1 MVLVAQA
8 WREKILAA
16 IAKRAFWTTGDQ
28 KYAGHLREDLRQSVA
43 IYEELVKLTGT
54 TYVNAEAVRNLVSC
68 NVARSTWPCF
78 FTGWKPVPQNSVQ
91 FLNASDMLMRLNGR
105 GGLEVFRADERRQQQ
120 VFESK

>member
-54 TYVNAEAVRNLVSC
+54 TYVNA
-68 NVARSTWPCF
+68 
-78 FTGWKPVPQNSVQ
+78 
-91 FLNASDMLMRLNGR
+91 SDMLMRLNGR